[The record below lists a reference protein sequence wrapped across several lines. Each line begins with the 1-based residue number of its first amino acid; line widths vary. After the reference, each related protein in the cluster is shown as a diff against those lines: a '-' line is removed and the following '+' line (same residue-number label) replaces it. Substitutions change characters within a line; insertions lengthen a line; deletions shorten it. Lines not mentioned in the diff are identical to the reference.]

1 MARRFHATA
10 TLRHSRIG
18 PDASRIAEEVVS
30 HLDGIVG
37 SEVTVTLEIE
47 VHVPGGV
54 PERVERVVT
63 ENCATLKFDAHSFE
77 ES

>member
-1 MARRFHATA
+1 MPSDFTKSGAM
-10 TLRHSRIG
+10 G
-18 PDASRIAEEVVS
+18 VPD
-30 HLDGIVG
+30 
-37 SEVTVTLEIE
+37 EIE
-47 VHVPGGV
+47 VSVPDGV